1 VTMNDSDAEQTGVD
15 DEAGAPFGPDSPN
28 QPDRNLASIARAVG
42 RRIARQRHIGKIA
55 AVAALAALLGA
66 GYVLGGPPA
75 DNHLL
80 NSDLQRQAALA
91 GYGYSNGAVQN
102 LQPAPAATAAPAA
115 APAELGLDQTG
126 SLVGGGSGKTTV
138 LAAGQSP
145 VIVKTGQMNLEVADI
160 DKAIAAAQSVVS
172 AAGGNVS
179 SSNRSGSDQY
189 ASASITYRIPVA
201 RWDATLAALR
211 KVGSKVLTEQTGA
224 SDVTMQVVDLNARI
238 DNLQKTEAALQ
249 SIMARASSVPDVL
262 AVETQL
268 SQTQGQIEELTA
280 QRDNVNDQAAMST
293 LSVTFSLPG
302 PTVTT
307 QATQDWTLGSQVDQ
321 AAAALVRIGQGIV
334 TLVVWAVIVV
344 VPVGIGLLIL
354 LVLFMIARRIGRRGN
369 RTEAP
374 AA

>member
-1 VTMNDSDAEQTGVD
+1 
-15 DEAGAPFGPDSPN
+15 
-28 QPDRNLASIARAVG
+28 
-42 RRIARQRHIGKIA
+42 
-55 AVAALAALLGA
+55 
-66 GYVLGGPPA
+66 
-75 DNHLL
+75 
-80 NSDLQRQAALA
+80 
-91 GYGYSNGAVQN
+91 
-102 LQPAPAATAAPAA
+102 
-115 APAELGLDQTG
+115 
-126 SLVGGGSGKTTV
+126 
-138 LAAGQSP
+138 